1 MRAAFPQTQGYI
13 DDKAENEMALIM
25 ETITAVR
32 NIRGEMNIPP
42 ATKLHVTLQAT
53 EAATLKTVETHQDMV
68 VHLARLD
75 RLQVESQ
82 GDRSPTA
89 ATAIVADA
97 TLLVELKGVV
107 DFSQEVQRLEKE
119 MGKLNKELT
128 GINKKL
134 NNDSFLSKAPAEV
147 VTEVKEKQQVL
158 SEKQEK
164 LAATLER
171 IRAFAEK

>member
-1 MRAAFPQTQGYI
+1 VTVQAPEDATRKTL
-13 DDKAENEMALIM
+13 EN
-25 ETITAVR
+25 
-32 NIRGEMNIPP
+32 
-42 ATKLHVTLQAT
+42 
-53 EAATLKTVETHQDMV
+53 HQDIVM
-68 VHLARLD
+68 HLARL
-75 RLQVESQ
+75 ESLAIEAS
-82 GDRSPTA
+82 GKRSPTA

-97 TLLVELKGVV
+97 TVLLELKGVV

-134 NNDSFLSKAPAEV
+134 NNDSFLGKAPPEV
-147 VTEVKEKQQVL
+147 VEDVRGKQTVL

-171 IRAFAEK
+171 VKAFVDK